1 MDIYDLFDVIDSIYE
16 YNITSPHQ
24 IAHELGF
31 STIKLTNILN
41 IFVQNGIIAITDYSR
56 FFEPVFCLK
65 LAINISYL
73 SH

>member
-41 IFVQNGIIAITDYSR
+41 IFVQNGIIAITEYD
-56 FFEPVFCLK
+56 EIITL
-65 LAINISYL
+65 ISYDKAVDIINSL
-73 SH
+73 K